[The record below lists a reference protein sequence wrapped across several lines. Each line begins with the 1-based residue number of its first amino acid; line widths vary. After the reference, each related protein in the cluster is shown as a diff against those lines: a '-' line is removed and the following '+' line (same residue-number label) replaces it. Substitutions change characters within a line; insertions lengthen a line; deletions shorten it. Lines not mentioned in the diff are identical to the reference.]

1 MHFVLLD
8 RDVSFNKLT
17 GDLPNSIGSLSN
29 LSSLYMQ
36 NNQFTGSV
44 NVLRGLS
51 PALTTLN
58 IANNNFSGW
67 IPKEFSS
74 IPDLTLGGNSFANGP
89 APPPPPFM
97 PPPPQRPRNHPK
109 HPQGQG
115 DAPKGSESPT
125 IQSDKK
131 QGLGTGPLVGIIAGS
146 IVAALCVLLL
156 LVCCMRVQKRKDDTS
171 SETKDFVGPLT
182 VNIERGMTLLML
194 SCLHVAVLFL
204 VDAREIYIVLLAR
217 ILFVKEVKVTF
228 DWTTA

>member
-74 IPDLTLGGNSFANGP
+74 IPDLTYVPNMFSLTFLWKLSLTYCN
-89 APPPPPFM
+89 
-97 PPPPQRPRNHPK
+97 
-109 HPQGQG
+109 
-115 DAPKGSESPT
+115 
-125 IQSDKK
+125 
-131 QGLGTGPLVGIIAGS
+131 
-146 IVAALCVLLL
+146 
-156 LVCCMRVQKRKDDTS
+156 
-171 SETKDFVGPLT
+171 DFL
-182 VNIERGMTLLML
+182 
-194 SCLHVAVLFL
+194 
-204 VDAREIYIVLLAR
+204 
-217 ILFVKEVKVTF
+217 
-228 DWTTA
+228 

>member
-1 MHFVLLD
+1 M
-8 RDVSFNKLT
+8 
-17 GDLPNSIGSLSN
+17 
-29 LSSLYMQ
+29 
-36 NNQFTGSV
+36 
-44 NVLRGLS
+44 
-51 PALTTLN
+51 TLCKCN
-58 IANNNFSGW
+58 CRL
-67 IPKEFSS
+67 E
-74 IPDLTLGGNSFANGP
+74 GNSFANGP

-97 PPPPQRPRNHPK
+97 PPPPQRPRNRPK

-131 QGLGTGPLVGIIAGS
+131 QGLGTGLLVGIIAGS

-156 LVCCMRVQKRKDDTS
+156 LVCCMRNVRKRKDDAS

-182 VNIERGMTLLML
+182 VNIERGMALLML
-194 SCLHVAVLFL
+194 SCLYVAVLFS

-228 DWTTA
+228 DQCC